1 MNLRSAGFWGLR
13 LGLAFL
19 FVFLLSGHFTNA
31 AAQSFRG
38 GIRGEITDAHGLR
51 VAGAKVIAR
60 NLGTS
65 ETREVT
71 ADADGEYRFL
81 ELPAGEYEIS
91 AVAPGLQE
99 ARVTRVRVEV
109 GAETIIG
116 VSLSQVKDR
125 QERSEEHTSELQSQS
140 NLVCR

>member
-1 MNLRSAGFWGLR
+1 MNLRRAVSLGLR
-13 LGLAFL
+13 LGLVFL
-19 FVFLLSGHFTNA
+19 FVLLFNENSGNA

-71 ADADGEYRFL
+71 ADADGDYRFL

-91 AVAPGLQE
+91 AVAPGLQLP
-99 ARVTRVRVEV
+99 RP
-109 GAETIIG
+109 IFP
-116 VSLSQVKDR
+116 
-125 QERSEEHTSELQSQS
+125 ER
-140 NLVCR
+140 